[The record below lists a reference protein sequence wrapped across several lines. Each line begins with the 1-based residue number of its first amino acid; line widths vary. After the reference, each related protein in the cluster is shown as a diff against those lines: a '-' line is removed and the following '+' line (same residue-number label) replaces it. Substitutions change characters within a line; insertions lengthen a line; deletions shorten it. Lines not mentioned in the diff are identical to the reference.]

1 MLVLV
6 FGQTITT
13 ETVISN
19 VFLLCARKPS
29 EDLTY
34 INTFDITSMPQPMVF
49 NFAGH

>member
-1 MLVLV
+1 MFVLV

-13 ETVISN
+13 KTVTSN
-19 VFLLCARKPS
+19 VFLLCDRKSS

-34 INTFDITSMPQPMVF
+34 ITTFDITSMPQPMVF